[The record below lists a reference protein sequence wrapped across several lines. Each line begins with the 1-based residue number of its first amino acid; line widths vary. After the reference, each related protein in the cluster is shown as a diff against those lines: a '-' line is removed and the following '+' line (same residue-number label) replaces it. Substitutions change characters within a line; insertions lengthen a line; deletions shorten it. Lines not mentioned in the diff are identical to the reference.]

1 MGTVSAGRCPE
12 DRRRSKSVRAGVG
25 NGRTE
30 TPGITVRSDALMVLE
45 MVNNSQYEY
54 GYIHD
59 ALLVEVDAMVRE
71 GRKLVLSGEI
81 AAVERALAE
90 YADRGSSGEV
100 RV

>member
-1 MGTVSAGRCPE
+1 
-12 DRRRSKSVRAGVG
+12 
-25 NGRTE
+25 
-30 TPGITVRSDALMVLE
+30 MVLE

-90 YADRGSSGEV
+90 YADHGSSGEV